1 MDIYD
6 DGENAILSLK
16 LPFSMKEEVELYRSE
31 DALLIKVG
39 SYKRSVSLP
48 YALMKREIAKAEFDK
63 GRLLIKFA
71 KEVEDD

>member
-1 MDIYD
+1 
-6 DGENAILSLK
+6 
-16 LPFSMKEEVELYRSE
+16 
-31 DALLIKVG
+31 LIQVG

-48 YALMKREIAKAEFDK
+48 YTLVKREILKAEFDE